1 MESYGFTWYCI
12 MRCLCTLATACTLYM
27 LMKWLTI
34 RHRTERKGNG
44 VALWFQT
51 PPHPISLT
59 GSSNC
64 LDIYGMQE
72 SNDEADG

>member
-1 MESYGFTWYCI
+1 MV
-12 MRCLCTLATACTLYM
+12 LYNEM
-27 LMKWLTI
+27 FVYFG
-34 RHRTERKGNG
+34 HRLHTVHANEVVNHSTQNKERKGNG